1 MAVTN
6 NPNSLVADVLLTL
19 FYSEGFAGSRVL
31 VDGNLSLYNISLAVD
46 IRALDGF
53 ATKVSLEATGYQGTY
68 LVGDFTPTLNLTIE
82 SDVITRGVI
91 FGDISIPNISAE
103 GIITRSSNVEGD
115 FIINRL
121 VTLDGTNLTSTYL
134 SFDNN
139 IYVVDDI
146 TSFSIL
152 GDAYTAATV
161 FNNNVIVLN
170 LRTKAHSIYREATL
184 DAYAITGELL
194 FGSNKNKNISDAFLF
209 GRSNDAIELTVWNDE
224 EKSRLYVVDYKS
236 GTQGNLKNKKR
247 PLSKGLYGTNWK
259 FKVAKNGSTTA
270 EVRSVDL
277 FVNELK
283 RHT

>member
-1 MAVTN
+1 MANTIDQT
-6 NPNSLVADVLLTL
+6 SILRLVRL
-19 FYSEGFAGSRVL
+19 YSQA
-31 VDGNLSLYNISLAVD
+31 LSLSTIAN
-46 IRALDGF
+46 
-53 ATKVSLEATGYQGTY
+53 KVSMSAGIY
-68 LVGDFTPTLNLTIE
+68 LQT
-82 SDVITRGVI
+82 
-91 FGDISIPNISAE
+91 
-103 GIITRSSNVEGD
+103 
-115 FIINRL
+115 
-121 VTLDGTNLTSTYL
+121 LTSTVNKVTMVADATGSSSL
-134 SFDNN
+134 TAIINATPKLIITTTIVQINAVTGSALCTSMSLNGSAVASNQLIGN
-139 IYVVDDI
+139 INI
-146 TSFSIL
+146 TRFARISGSMLGEATLEGSALLKLIPSNFGLYGTAFSITQNVAL
-152 GDAYTAATV
+152 S
-161 FNNNVIVLN
+161 NVIVLN